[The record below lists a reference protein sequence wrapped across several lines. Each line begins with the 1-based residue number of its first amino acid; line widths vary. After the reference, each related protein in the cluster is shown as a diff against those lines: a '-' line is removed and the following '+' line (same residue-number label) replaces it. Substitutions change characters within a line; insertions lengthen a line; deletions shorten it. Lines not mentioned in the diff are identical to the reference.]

1 MVRPL
6 LQGDIVRDWPSALI
20 ALGLAACSVNPVPE
34 PPAKPETSGPISA
47 DGCLSCDGAILL
59 SGSAKHTDVIWAV
72 NLDRQDPPSVVD
84 VGADGSFVLAIWATT
99 GDELRVQARR
109 DELSSEPIDYT
120 VPDQGDLVPVVRP
133 LFDCLP
139 APLELELGTV
149 AIGAPP
155 ATSTID
161 LANGCGDSVTLAAI
175 GLRAPAPELVVSSS
189 APPVTLANGVSEPV
203 QIDFAPVLPGPREEI
218 LLVEITAPVPDRRAV
233 TLLGRGTN

>member
-1 MVRPL
+1 L
-6 LQGDIVRDWPSALI
+6 LQPDFVRDWTPALL

-34 PPAKPETSGPISA
+34 PPAKPDTSGPIAA
-47 DGCLSCDGAILL
+47 DGCLQCDGAILL
-59 SGSAKHTDVIWAV
+59 SGSATNADVIWAV
-72 NLDRQDPPSVVD
+72 NLDRQEPPSVAD
-84 VGADGSFVLAIWATT
+84 IAADGSFVVAIGATT
-99 GDELRVQARR
+99 GDELRIQARR
-109 DELSSEPIDYT
+109 DEVRSDPRDYL
-120 VPDQGDLVPVVRP
+120 VPDQGDLVAVARP

-161 LANGCGDSVTLAAI
+161 LVNGCGDAVTLAAI

-189 APPVTLANGVSEPV
+189 APPVALADGASELV